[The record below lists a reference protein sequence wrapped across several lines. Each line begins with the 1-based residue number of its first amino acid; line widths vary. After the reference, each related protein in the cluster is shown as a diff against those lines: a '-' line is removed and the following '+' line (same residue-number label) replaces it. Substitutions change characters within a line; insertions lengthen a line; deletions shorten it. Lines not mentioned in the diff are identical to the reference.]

1 MTAGF
6 FVDDRWND
14 QGHLTCLGAGLES
27 DRSVCFMQKRSLET
41 QERILAAANTLFSSN
56 GYEKTGVSQICQA
69 AGVSKGAFYHHFPSK
84 HNIFMT
90 LLQQWLE
97 KLDKIF
103 LAIETTSEDVP
114 AAIHAMAASTDMI
127 LTESQ
132 GQLSLFLEFWEKSI
146 RDEKVWEETK
156 EPFLKYLRYF
166 SLLIKKG
173 IDQGTI
179 APVDP
184 ASAARAL
191 IGLAT
196 GTILQ
201 GMLYPQDANW
211 NEEMQKGIDIFLKG
225 LQNG

>member
-1 MTAGF
+1 
-6 FVDDRWND
+6 
-14 QGHLTCLGAGLES
+14 
-27 DRSVCFMQKRSLET
+27 MQKRSLET
-41 QERILAAANTLFSSN
+41 QERILTAANTLFSSN

-84 HNIFMT
+84 HSVFMT
-90 LLQQWLE
+90 LLQQWLGE
-97 KLDKIF
+97 LDRSF
-103 LAIETTSEDVP
+103 LAIESTSEDVLT
-114 AAIHAMAASTDMI
+114 AIHDMAASTDRI
-127 LTESQ
+127 FHESQ

-156 EPFLKYLRYF
+156 EPFLKYFRYF

-173 IDQGTI
+173 IDQGAI

-191 IGLAT
+191 IGLAI

-201 GMLYPQDANW
+201 GMLYPQDTNW
-211 NEEMQKGIDIFLKG
+211 NEEMQKGIDLLLKG
-225 LQNG
+225 LQNE

>member
-41 QERILAAANTLFSSN
+41 QERILTAANTLFSSN

-156 EPFLKYLRYF
+156 EPFLKYFRYF

>member
-1 MTAGF
+1 M
-6 FVDDRWND
+6 
-14 QGHLTCLGAGLES
+14 
-27 DRSVCFMQKRSLET
+27 
-41 QERILAAANTLFSSN
+41 AAANTLFSSH
-56 GYEKTGVSQICQA
+56 GYDRTGVSQICQA

-84 HNIFMT
+84 HNVFMT

-97 KLDKIF
+97 ELDRKF
-103 LAIETTSEDVP
+103 LAIESASEDVL

-127 LTESQ
+127 FTESQ

-156 EPFLKYLRYF
+156 EPFLKFFRYF
-166 SLLIKKG
+166 SRVIKKG
-173 IDQGTI
+173 IEQGSI

-184 ASAARAL
+184 AGAARAL
-191 IGLAT
+191 IGLAI

-201 GMLYPQDANW
+201 GMLYPQDTDW
-211 NEEMQKGIDIFLKG
+211 NKEMQKGTDLLLKG